1 MEWSEIVGRSV
12 IEKGLAKQGELEWM
26 VVREG
31 VGLERGEGVGLER
44 REGAGLE

>member
-12 IEKGLAKQGELEWM
+12 VKQGELEWM

-31 VGLERGEGVGLER
+31 VGLERREGVGLEK
-44 REGAGLE
+44 REGAELE

>member
-12 IEKGLAKQGELEWM
+12 IEKGLAKLGELEWM

-31 VGLERGEGVGLER
+31 VGLERREGVGLER

>member
-12 IEKGLAKQGELEWM
+12 LVKDLEKQGELELM
-26 VVREG
+26 AVREG
-31 VGLERGEGVGLER
+31 VGLKKREGVGLEK